1 MLAGQV
7 VYADWLKGYGLVII
21 VDHANGVFSLYAD
34 ASKIL
39 TSVGAKIEAGETI
52 GENGDTG
59 MTGENTLYFEL
70 RQGAEPVDPLVAG
83 FQNDRSRKEGT
94 HVMEQVRSRR
104 WLYLLLMVTV
114 ALGIGIVL
122 EKSLER
128 TGHAAETYEELRT
141 FSEVLTPSA
150 KHYVDDT
157 KVKDLVQ
164 GAIRG
169 MLSTLDPHSAYMTP
183 DMYKEMQVETR
194 GEFGGVGIQIGV
206 KDNRLAV
213 IAPIEGTPAH
223 RAGIKAG
230 DFITKVNDETTKDL
244 TLMDA
249 VQKMRGPKGTKVNL
263 TIQRDGT
270 TDPLAFSLV
279 RDTIK
284 IESVK
289 FKVIDNTIGYVRLTQ
304 FQEATGRDLGRALKQ
319 FKEQKLQGT
328 VLDLRN
334 NPGGLLTAAVDV
346 SEQFVGNGKLI
357 VYTKGREG
365 KKDEWFSK
373 TKETLEDFP
382 MIILVN
388 EGSASASEIVAGAL
402 QDWGRAV
409 IVGTTSFGK
418 GSVQT
423 ILPLGDGSGL
433 RLTTAKYYTPKGRSI
448 QSTGITPDIVVKL
461 QAQTLWQRR
470 LKRMAKRGS
479 PKPQNLRPVQ
489 RTHPLR

>member
-1 MLAGQV
+1 
-7 VYADWLKGYGLVII
+7 
-21 VDHANGVFSLYAD
+21 
-34 ASKIL
+34 
-39 TSVGAKIEAGETI
+39 
-52 GENGDTG
+52 
-59 MTGENTLYFEL
+59 
-70 RQGAEPVDPLVAG
+70 
-83 FQNDRSRKEGT
+83 
-94 HVMEQVRSRR
+94 MEQQPRR
-104 WLYLLLMVTV
+104 KTWFLGPVIVV
-114 ALGIGIVL
+114 ALVTGVMIG
-122 EKSLER
+122 KGWER
-128 TGHAAETYEELRT
+128 TGHATETYEELKT
-141 FSEVLTPSA
+141 FSEVLTQIQ

-183 DMYKEMQVETR
+183 DMYKEMQVETK

-230 DFITKVNDETTKDL
+230 DFITKVNEEPTKDL

-263 TIQRDGT
+263 TVQRDGVA
-270 TDPLAFSLV
+270 DPLVFSLV
-279 RDTIK
+279 RDIIK

-289 FKVIDNTIGYVRLTQ
+289 SKVIDNTIGYVRLTQ
-304 FQEATGRDLGRALKQ
+304 FQEATGRDLSRVLKQ
-319 FKEQKLQGT
+319 FKDQKLQAT
-328 VLDLRN
+328 ILDLRN

-357 VYTKGREG
+357 VYTKGRDG
-365 KKDEWFSK
+365 KKDEWLSK
-373 TKETLEDFP
+373 TKEQLDDYP

-409 IVGTTSFGK
+409 VIGTTTFGK

-448 QSTGITPDIVVKL
+448 QSTGITPDIVVKI
-461 QAQTLWQRR
+461 QAQTVAKAPTDKDAEVKGGSKAAPTKDAATQAARPADEVTKKNGSIPPAVGDAGSEPATEDDIQLQKAVEL
-470 LKRMAKRGS
+470 LKSWKIF
-479 PKPQNLRPVQ
+479 KELRPS
-489 RTHPLR
+489 

>member
-1 MLAGQV
+1 MEQNQRRRFWMLGPMVMLALLFGV
-7 VYADWLKGYGLVII
+7 VIGKG
-21 VDHANGVFSLYAD
+21 
-34 ASKIL
+34 
-39 TSVGAKIEAGETI
+39 
-52 GENGDTG
+52 
-59 MTGENTLYFEL
+59 
-70 RQGAEPVDPLVAG
+70 
-83 FQNDRSRKEGT
+83 
-94 HVMEQVRSRR
+94 
-104 WLYLLLMVTV
+104 W
-114 ALGIGIVL
+114 
-122 EKSLER
+122 ER
-128 TGHAAETYEELRT
+128 TGHATETYEELRT
-141 FSEVLTPSA
+141 FSEVLTQVQ
-150 KHYVDDT
+150 KNYVDDT

-183 DMYKEMQVETR
+183 EMYKEMQVETK

-206 KDNRLAV
+206 KENRLAV
-213 IAPIEGTPAH
+213 IAPIDGTPAQ

-230 DFITKVNDETTKDL
+230 DYITRVNEESTKDL
-244 TLMDA
+244 SLMDA

-270 TDPLAFSLV
+270 ADPLQFTLV

-289 FKVIDNTIGYVRLTQ
+289 SKVLDNIGYVKLTQ

-319 FKEQKLQGT
+319 FKDQKVQST
-328 VLDLRN
+328 ILDLRN
-334 NPGGLLTAAVDV
+334 NPGGLLTAAVEV
-346 SEQFVGNGKLI
+346 SEQFLPNGKLV
-357 VYTKGREG
+357 VYTKGRES
-365 KKDEWFSK
+365 KKDEWFAKGRDQMDDS
-373 TKETLEDFP
+373 P

-402 QDWGRAV
+402 QDYGRAV

-448 QSTGITPDIVVKL
+448 QSTGITPDIVI
-461 QAQTLWQRR
+461 
-470 LKRMAKRGS
+470 
-479 PKPQNLRPVQ
+479 KPQQATTVAKAEGKPGEKEGDGKATKPPVTTGPGKEQSAATPKGAEDGVQKNGAAPSSTPPLDLSGDPSLDQDVQLQKAVELLKTWKIFKELRPS
-489 RTHPLR
+489 

>member
-1 MLAGQV
+1 
-7 VYADWLKGYGLVII
+7 
-21 VDHANGVFSLYAD
+21 
-34 ASKIL
+34 
-39 TSVGAKIEAGETI
+39 
-52 GENGDTG
+52 
-59 MTGENTLYFEL
+59 
-70 RQGAEPVDPLVAG
+70 
-83 FQNDRSRKEGT
+83 
-94 HVMEQVRSRR
+94 
-104 WLYLLLMVTV
+104 
-114 ALGIGIVL
+114 
-122 EKSLER
+122 
-128 TGHAAETYEELRT
+128 
-141 FSEVLTPSA
+141 
-150 KHYVDDT
+150 
-157 KVKDLVQ
+157 
-164 GAIRG
+164 
-169 MLSTLDPHSAYMTP
+169 
-183 DMYKEMQVETR
+183 
-194 GEFGGVGIQIGV
+194 
-206 KDNRLAV
+206 V

-230 DFITKVNDETTKDL
+230 DFITKVNDEPTKDL

-319 FKEQKLQGT
+319 FKEQKVQGT

-373 TKETLEDFP
+373 TKETLEDSP

-461 QAQTLWQRR
+461 QAQTVAKAGEKDVKEAEPKTAKAPPSGKDAPASAKIGEDSTHKNGAAPAAEAGGELSMEDDLQLQKAVEL
-470 LKRMAKRGS
+470 LKTWKIF
-479 PKPQNLRPVQ
+479 KELRPA
-489 RTHPLR
+489 

>member
-1 MLAGQV
+1 
-7 VYADWLKGYGLVII
+7 
-21 VDHANGVFSLYAD
+21 
-34 ASKIL
+34 
-39 TSVGAKIEAGETI
+39 
-52 GENGDTG
+52 
-59 MTGENTLYFEL
+59 
-70 RQGAEPVDPLVAG
+70 
-83 FQNDRSRKEGT
+83 
-94 HVMEQVRSRR
+94 MEQQHRRR
-104 WLYLLLMVTV
+104 WLFGALIITL
-114 ALGIGIVL
+114 ALGIGVL
-122 EKSLER
+122 IEKGWER
-128 TGHAAETYEELRT
+128 TGHASETYEELKT
-141 FSEVLTPSA
+141 FSEVLTQVQ

-169 MLSTLDPHSAYMTP
+169 MLSTLDPHSAYMTQ
-183 DMYKEMQVETR
+183 DMYKEMQVETK

-230 DFITKVNDETTKDL
+230 DFITKVNDESTKDL

-249 VQKMRGPKGTKVNL
+249 VQKMRGPKGTKVHL
-263 TIQRDGT
+263 TIQRDGA
-270 TDPLAFSLV
+270 TDPMMFSLV

-289 FKVIDNTIGYVRLTQ
+289 SKVIDNTVGYVRLTQ
-304 FQEATGRDLGRALKQ
+304 FQEATGRDLSRALRQ
-319 FKEQKLQGT
+319 FREQKVQGT
-328 VLDLRN
+328 ILDLRN

-346 SEQFVGNGKLI
+346 SEQFVGNGKLV

-373 TKETLEDFP
+373 TKETLEDSP

-409 IVGTTSFGK
+409 IVGTTTFGK

-461 QAQTLWQRR
+461 QPQTVAKAGEKETKEKEGEVKTGKPPSAKEPPQTQQKPGDDPTHRNGTPPAPLPIDAGGEFSLEDDVQLQKAVEL
-470 LKRMAKRGS
+470 LKSWKIFKSLGPA
-479 PKPQNLRPVQ
+479 
-489 RTHPLR
+489 

>member
-1 MLAGQV
+1 MNMEWQPKRKS
-7 VYADWLKGYGLVII
+7 WII
-21 VDHANGVFSLYAD
+21 GPMIA
-34 ASKIL
+34 
-39 TSVGAKIEAGETI
+39 
-52 GENGDTG
+52 
-59 MTGENTLYFEL
+59 
-70 RQGAEPVDPLVAG
+70 
-83 FQNDRSRKEGT
+83 
-94 HVMEQVRSRR
+94 
-104 WLYLLLMVTV
+104 V
-114 ALGIGIVL
+114 ALLGGVLIG
-122 EKSLER
+122 KGWER
-128 TGHAAETYEELRT
+128 TGHATETYEELKT
-141 FSEVLTPSA
+141 FSDVLNQIQR
-150 KHYVDDT
+150 HYVDET
-157 KVKDLVQ
+157 KPKDLIQ

-183 DMYKEMQVETR
+183 EMYKEMQVETR

-213 IAPIEGTPAH
+213 IAPIEGTPAY

-230 DFITKVNDETTKDL
+230 DFIVKVNDETTKDL

-263 TIQRDGT
+263 TIQRDGAA
-270 TDPLAFSLV
+270 DPLVFTLV

-289 FKVIDNTIGYVRLTQ
+289 SKVIDNLGYVRLTQ
-304 FQEATGRDLGRALKQ
+304 FQEATGKDLSRAIRQFRD
-319 FKEQKLQGT
+319 QKVQGT
-328 VLDLRN
+328 ILDLRN

-346 SEQFVGNGKLI
+346 SEQFLPGGKLV
-357 VYTKGREG
+357 VYTKSREG
-365 KKDEWFSK
+365 KKDEWVSK
-373 TKETLEDFP
+373 SRDQMEDLP
-382 MIILVN
+382 MIVLVN

-409 IVGTTSFGK
+409 IIGTTSFGK

-461 QAQTLWQRR
+461 TPAAPAKEAKAGEKDADAKAAKPSTGKSPEEAGTKNGATPPGDAGGELSLEQDAQLQKAVEL
-470 LKRMAKRGS
+470 LKSWKIFKELKVS
-479 PKPQNLRPVQ
+479 
-489 RTHPLR
+489 

>member
-1 MLAGQV
+1 
-7 VYADWLKGYGLVII
+7 
-21 VDHANGVFSLYAD
+21 
-34 ASKIL
+34 
-39 TSVGAKIEAGETI
+39 
-52 GENGDTG
+52 
-59 MTGENTLYFEL
+59 
-70 RQGAEPVDPLVAG
+70 
-83 FQNDRSRKEGT
+83 
-94 HVMEQVRSRR
+94 MEQQPRGKSWVIGPM
-104 WLYLLLMVTV
+104 MVV
-114 ALGIGIVL
+114 AILCGVLIG
-122 EKSLER
+122 KGWER
-128 TGHAAETYEELRT
+128 TGHATETYEELKT
-141 FSEVLTPSA
+141 FSEVLNQVQR
-150 KHYVDDT
+150 HYVDET
-157 KVKDLVQ
+157 KTKDLVQ

-183 DMYKEMQVETR
+183 EMYKEMQVETK

-206 KDNRLAV
+206 KDSRLAV
-213 IAPIEGTPAH
+213 IAPIEGTPAQ

-230 DFITKVNDETTKDL
+230 DFIVKVNDETTKDL

-263 TIQRDGT
+263 TIQREGAPE
-270 TDPLAFSLV
+270 PLLFTLM

-289 FKVIDNTIGYVRLTQ
+289 SKIIENLGYVRLTQ
-304 FQEATGRDLGRALKQ
+304 FQEATGRDLAKAIKQ
-319 FKEQKLQGT
+319 FREQKVQGAI
-328 VLDLRN
+328 LDLRN

-346 SEQFVGNGKLI
+346 SEQFLPNGKL
-357 VYTKGREG
+357 VVFTKNREG
-365 KKDEWFSK
+365 KKDEWLAKSK
-373 TKETLEDFP
+373 DQMDELP
-382 MIILVN
+382 VIVLVN

-461 QAQTLWQRR
+461 PTPATAKDGKMSDKEQDAKAVKPAQGKESTPQSNGKPSEEGATKNGATPQAPPLDSAGDPALEQDAQLQKAVEL
-470 LKRMAKRGS
+470 LKTWKIFKEIKVS
-479 PKPQNLRPVQ
+479 
-489 RTHPLR
+489 

>member
-1 MLAGQV
+1 
-7 VYADWLKGYGLVII
+7 
-21 VDHANGVFSLYAD
+21 
-34 ASKIL
+34 
-39 TSVGAKIEAGETI
+39 
-52 GENGDTG
+52 
-59 MTGENTLYFEL
+59 
-70 RQGAEPVDPLVAG
+70 
-83 FQNDRSRKEGT
+83 
-94 HVMEQVRSRR
+94 MEQQYRRR
-104 WLYLLLMVTV
+104 WLYLILMVTLS
-114 ALGIGIVL
+114 LGIGVL
-122 EKSLER
+122 IEKGWER
-128 TGHAAETYEELRT
+128 TGHASETYEELKT
-141 FSEVLTPSA
+141 FSEVLTQVQ

-169 MLSTLDPHSAYMTP
+169 MLSTLDPHSAYMTA
-183 DMYKEMQVETR
+183 DMYKEMQVETK

-206 KDNRLAV
+206 KENRLAV
-213 IAPIEGTPAH
+213 IAPIEGTPAY

-230 DFITKVNDETTKDL
+230 DFITKVNDESTKDL

-249 VQKMRGPKGTKVNL
+249 VQKMRGPKGTKVHL
-263 TIQRDGT
+263 TIQRDGA
-270 TDPLAFSLV
+270 TDPMVFSLV

-289 FKVIDNTIGYVRLTQ
+289 SKVIDNTIGYIRLTQ
-304 FQEATGRDLGRALKQ
+304 FQEATGRDLSRALKQ
-319 FKEQKLQGT
+319 FREQKVQGT

-373 TKETLEDFP
+373 TKESLEDYP

-409 IVGTTSFGK
+409 IVGTTTFGK

-461 QAQTLWQRR
+461 QNQTVAKAGEKETKEKEADPKAVKPSAPKEPAPGQKPGEDPAHRNGTPSAPLPMDAGGEFSLEDDIQLQKAVEL
-470 LKRMAKRGS
+470 LKSWKIFKSLA
-479 PKPQNLRPVQ
+479 PA
-489 RTHPLR
+489 